1 MQHGFSVQFTEK
13 IQNNF
18 YTNIDEA
25 QQVGKDYERVER
37 NRNFTNA

>member
-1 MQHGFSVQFTEK
+1 MQDGFSEQFIGK

-18 YTNIDEA
+18 YTNVDEA

-37 NRNFTNA
+37 NRNFGYT